1 MALFWEVL
9 MNPAVLIRRI
19 WMLAFFFTLF
29 SPASTNA
36 QDKLRIGLS
45 SVSATSGSIWVAEE
59 KGLFKKHGLDAE
71 VIIIGG
77 GASRVVSSLIAGEIQ
92 FSVGG
97 GDSVIRSALRGADT
111 VLAAS
116 PLKTGLQ
123 RLMVRPDIKT
133 PAELKSKK
141 VGITRF
147 GSASHWVLQLF
158 LRKWGMRSEDI
169 QMVQLGSSPAM
180 FASLEMGAIDGA
192 VFTIP
197 TFFLAEDRGYRILAD
212 PVDLDIYYL
221 QNSVDTTKSFLRQK
235 HDLSVRFV
243 KAICEGLAYFR
254 KNKKESLAVMQKKL
268 RIQSAQEKD
277 IKYLEASYTLLA
289 TKFYNQVPY
298 AMPKAVETTLEFIS
312 AEEPKARGADPKLFV
327 DESIV
332 REVAASGFIKSLY
345 ENEYR

>member
-1 MALFWEVL
+1 MKRSPFFHSFWMFFLWPILFF
-9 MNPAVLIRRI
+9 PI
-19 WMLAFFFTLF
+19 
-29 SPASTNA
+29 SSGA
-36 QDKLRIGLS
+36 QDKLRVGLS

-59 KGLFKKHGLDAE
+59 KGLFRKHGIDAE

-92 FSVGG
+92 YSVGG
-97 GDSVIRSALRGADT
+97 GDAVVRSALRGADT
-111 VLAAS
+111 VLVAS

-133 PAELKSKK
+133 PAELKGKK

-180 FASLEMGAIDGA
+180 FASLEKAVVDGA

-197 TFFLAEDRGYRILAD
+197 TFFVAEDRGYRILAD

-221 QNSVDTTKSFLRQK
+221 QNSVDSTKSLLRQK
-235 HDLSVRFV
+235 HDQAVRFV
-243 KAICEGLAYFR
+243 KGICEGLAYFK
-254 KNKKESLAVMQKKL
+254 KNRKESLAVLQRKL

-277 IKYLEASYTLLA
+277 LRYLEASYNLLA

-312 AEEPKARGADPKLFV
+312 TEEPKARGAPKGLCG
-327 DESIV
+327 
-332 REVAASGFIKSLY
+332 REHRSRSRGERFYQNTLR
-345 ENEYR
+345 ELN